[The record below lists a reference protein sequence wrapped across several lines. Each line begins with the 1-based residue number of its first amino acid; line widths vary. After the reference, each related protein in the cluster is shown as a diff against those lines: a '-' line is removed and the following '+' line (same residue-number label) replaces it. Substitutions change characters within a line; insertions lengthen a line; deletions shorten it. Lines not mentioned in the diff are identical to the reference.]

1 MPTACGNDVGRAKIG
16 KRSGWLVNQPV
27 KKISGEDMA
36 KIKWIAV
43 LLIISSA
50 LLLSVSCR
58 KSTPQGG
65 SKKVI
70 AVIPKG
76 VSHFF
81 WQRVHAGAEA
91 AGKELNVEIVWKGP
105 AQETD
110 YSGQI
115 NIVEDAINRRVDGIV
130 LAPSHGDALV
140 PIVERAQKEGIPLV
154 IFDSGINTETY
165 SAYIATDNHQGGVVA
180 AERLA
185 EKLGGKGKVAILGV
199 KAGSV
204 STDQREQGFQET
216 LKQKYPGMEI
226 VAFQYGEADRTK
238 SLDRATDILTAHGD
252 LNGFFASN
260 ESSTV
265 GVVQAL
271 KQKNLTGKVTLVGF
285 DSSPNLI
292 DDLKAGA
299 LDSLVLQNPFK
310 MGYEGVKAIVA
321 KLNGQAPPR
330 HMDTGVKLLTKEN
343 LDTPE
348 MQQLIR

>member
-1 MPTACGNDVGRAKIG
+1 MKKQKLWVWLIIVLIGCLITPACNRSAGG
-16 KRSGWLVNQPV
+16 KR
-27 KKISGEDMA
+27 
-36 KIKWIAV
+36 
-43 LLIISSA
+43 
-50 LLLSVSCR
+50 
-58 KSTPQGG
+58 
-65 SKKVI
+65 VI

-76 VSHFF
+76 VAHFF
-81 WQRVHAGAEA
+81 WQSVHAGADA
-91 AGKELNVEIVWKGP
+91 AGRDFGVEVMWKGP

-130 LAPSHGDALV
+130 IAPSHGDALV
-140 PIVERAQKEGIPLV
+140 PIVERAQREGIPV
-154 IFDSGINTETY
+154 TIFDSGISTETY
-165 SAYIATDNHQGGVVA
+165 LSYVATDNRHGGVVA

-204 STDQREQGFQET
+204 STDEREQGFQDT
-216 LKQKYPGMEI
+216 IKQKYPGISI
-226 VAFQYGEADRTK
+226 VAFQYGDADRAK
-238 SLDRATDILTAHGD
+238 SLDRATDILTAHAD
-252 LNGFFASN
+252 LNGMFASN

-265 GVVQAL
+265 GAVQAI
-271 KQKNLTGKVTLVGF
+271 KQKGLAGKVVLGGF

-299 LDSLVLQNPFK
+299 IDSLVLQNPFK

-321 KLNGQAPPR
+321 KLNGETPQR
-330 HMDTGVKLLTKEN
+330 RLDTGVMLLTKDN

-348 MQQLIR
+348 MQELIKQP